1 MCQVKANIIKA
12 EFDVHANEYENEL
25 NRWLNQRFGTS
36 KTYVNRAKAQEL
48 ITLLKLNKDSN
59 ALGKLLCLDVG
70 CGTGAIASYLC
81 QNNIKTIGVDLSYH
95 MIQSGQK
102 CAPNQ
107 AQCIVSPSTRLP
119 FESGFFD
126 CCYTVCLFH
135 HLSEPDQIKTLREM
149 KRVTKRGGLVTIFEH
164 NPYNPVSQLIVKLSP
179 LDKNVRLLTKSK
191 VNQLFSETGIQTVLQ
206 KYILFFPEFMSKL
219 NYLETY
225 MNQWPM
231 GCQYLV

>member
-1 MCQVKANIIKA
+1 
-12 EFDVHANEYENEL
+12 
-25 NRWLNQRFGTS
+25 
-36 KTYVNRAKAQEL
+36 
-48 ITLLKLNKDSN
+48 
-59 ALGKLLCLDVG
+59 
-70 CGTGAIASYLC
+70 
-81 QNNIKTIGVDLSYH
+81 
-95 MIQSGQK
+95 
-102 CAPNQ
+102 
-107 AQCIVSPSTRLP
+107 
-119 FESGFFD
+119 
-126 CCYTVCLFH
+126 
-135 HLSEPDQIKTLREM
+135 M

-231 GCQYLV
+231 GCQYLVAGRA